1 MNRRARSLTLNAI
14 VIAVVLGL
22 LVAANIL
29 VSKTPQAW
37 DLTRAG
43 NNTLAPQSVLAAK
56 GLTSDLQVIGL
67 FRPSTNS
74 GQNETEALVALY
86 AAQSSHVRYRSA
98 NADQDAVAAVGDRER
113 VIASADCGFGTFTR
127 REWVIE
133 PGVWLKLKSLR
144 EGADIASAR
153 LWS

>member
-86 AAQSSHVRYRSA
+86 AAQSSHLRYRSA
-98 NADQDAVAAVGDRER
+98 NADQDASPPLDLPLRRPASDARIRPDEINGAPDPSGLVVGLTAEM
-113 VIASADCGFGTFTR
+113 GG
-127 REWVIE
+127 
-133 PGVWLKLKSLR
+133 
-144 EGADIASAR
+144 
-153 LWS
+153 